1 MNKAIKVRNLS
12 KTIRGKKVLKNINFD
27 IYEGEIV
34 GLVGANG
41 AGKST
46 LLKIMTGL
54 YSIESGDI
62 FYFDYNMKYDFERCM
77 AIIGTLI
84 ESPDLYKHL
93 SGKDNLEIFK
103 SMFKGIDEN
112 TIKEI
117 VQIVEMEKFLGKK
130 FKTYSL
136 GMKERLAI
144 ANALI
149 SKPRIL
155 ILDEPTNGLDPIGI
169 KKIMDIL
176 SNMKDTTIIISS
188 HMLLEIESLCDK
200 IIFIKDGEVVNIKQI
215 DKTVKKK
222 NVLFEVDDYS
232 KARILLNDYCIN
244 EELEVYESDQT
255 ISRLNKE
262 LIFNNINVYRIYE
275 SSNTLEKEFFNM
287 VNNDKTNKQ

>member
-1 MNKAIKVRNLS
+1 MNRAVKVRNLS
-12 KTIRGKKVLKNINFD
+12 KKIRGKQVLKNINFD

-34 GLVGANG
+34 GLVGPNG

-46 LLKIMTGL
+46 LLKLMTGL

-84 ESPDLYKHL
+84 ESPDLYKNL
-93 SGKDNLEIFK
+93 SGKQNLELFK
-103 SMFKGIDEN
+103 SMFKGIDED
-112 TIKEI
+112 TINEI
-117 VQIVEMEKFLGKK
+117 VQIVEMEKCLGKK

-149 SKPRIL
+149 NKPRIL

-169 KKIMDIL
+169 KKIMEIL

-188 HMLLEIESLCDK
+188 HMLSEIESLCDK

-232 KARILLNDYCIN
+232 KARVLIDRYCIN
-244 EELEVYESDQT
+244 EDLEVYESDEM
-255 ISRLNKE
+255 ISRINKE
-262 LIFNNINVYRIYE
+262 LIFNNINVYRIHE
-275 SSNTLEKEFFNM
+275 IENSLEKEFFNM
-287 VNNDKTNKQ
+287 VNNDKVNK

>member
-93 SGKDNLEIFK
+93 SGKENLEIFK

-188 HMLLEIESLCDK
+188 HMLSEIESLCDK

-232 KARILLNDYCIN
+232 KARILLNEYCIN

>member
-1 MNKAIKVRNLS
+1 MNKAIKIRNLS
-12 KTIRGKKVLKNINFD
+12 KKIRGKQVLKNINFD
-27 IYEGEIV
+27 VYEGEIV
-34 GLVGANG
+34 GLVGPNG

-46 LLKIMTGL
+46 LLKMMTGL
-54 YSIESGDI
+54 YSIECGDI

-84 ESPDLYKHL
+84 ESPDLYKNL
-93 SGKDNLEIFK
+93 SGKKNLELFK
-103 SMFKGIDEN
+103 SMFKGIDED

-149 SKPRIL
+149 NKPRIL

-188 HMLLEIESLCDK
+188 HMLSEIESLCDK
-200 IIFIKDGEVVNIKQI
+200 IIFIKDGQVVNIKQI

-222 NVLFEVDDYS
+222 NVVFEVDDYS
-232 KARILLNDYCIN
+232 KARVLMERYCIN
-244 EELEVYESDQT
+244 EELEVYESDEM
-255 ISRLNKE
+255 ISRINKE
-262 LIFNNINVYRIYE
+262 LIFNNINVYRIHE
-275 SSNTLEKEFFNM
+275 TSNSLEKEFFKM
-287 VNNDKTNKQ
+287 VNNDKIDK